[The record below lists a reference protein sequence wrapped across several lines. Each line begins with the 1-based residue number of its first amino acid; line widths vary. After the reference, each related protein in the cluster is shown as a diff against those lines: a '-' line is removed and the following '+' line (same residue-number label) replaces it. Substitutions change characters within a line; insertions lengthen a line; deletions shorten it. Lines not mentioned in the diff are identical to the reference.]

1 MKQTKSVE
9 KVSSETDVKYEIPKS
24 PIEFQLRFLRLHTI
38 SDAESLIEVELFVI
52 SSILTLYAFPRRY
65 IRKKSQRNR
74 PSTH

>member
-52 SSILTLYAFPRRY
+52 SSILTLYAFPTRY
-65 IRKKSQRNR
+65 LRKKITAK
-74 PSTH
+74 PP